1 MGGSSMLTLLQLMVG
16 EGWHEIMYL
25 NVIATRIEYSLYFIL
40 YIVIVTLIISN
51 IFVGLFLSE
60 IEGLDAKQSESELM
74 HSWME
79 SHYNF
84 EQIATKRKT
93 KLLKKKAKKQ
103 KKLSKQQSR
112 IESDIGDEKM
122 ASDKDDEGVEDWFRK
137 TFFA

>member
-1 MGGSSMLTLLQLMVG
+1 MGGSSMLTLLQLIVG

-84 EQIATKRKT
+84 EQIATKK
-93 KLLKKKAKKQ
+93 
-103 KKLSKQQSR
+103 KKLSKQQSL

-122 ASDKDDEGVEDWFRK
+122 ASDKDDEDVEDW
-137 TFFA
+137 

>member
-1 MGGSSMLTLLQLMVG
+1 MG
-16 EGWHEIMYL
+16 
-25 NVIATRIEYSLYFIL
+25 YSLYFIL

-93 KLLKKKAKKQ
+93 ELLKKYKLVQAASTDLSKQIAKIDELMKKKAKK
-103 KKLSKQQSR
+103 KKSKWN
-112 IESDIGDEKM
+112 ILI
-122 ASDKDDEGVEDWFRK
+122 KDDDDDEDDIAVDVEEEE
-137 TFFA
+137 